1 MLISRG
7 TSMKKYDLV
16 LCLMICCLF
25 LSSCKDKNN
34 NTAKEATTATTMSE
48 ESATHDTPE
57 NTEDSFQNTDP
68 EAITPD
74 ISVKYSLGSKT
85 RVDKVN
91 GYVGKK
97 EITSKDPHY
106 GWDLGDFFVSGYTT
120 NTKDSNGNPVFLK
133 NVGDKVTLWFNLKY
147 DIDHLNGNDALSI
160 ERDANGF
167 DQYFET
173 KRTDF
178 GKGALIIRH
187 TDHENQKSE
196 PQIYSN
202 YLAAKAK
209 KGADTEVQMFEEG
222 DYEVALDYKI
232 KYDKRKVLGKS
243 VLPES
248 SQYRI
253 FFKFSVRNGNCMV
266 YPFDTKTGSELT
278 NSSITPN
285 GFYLDLAKSRYLK
298 INIKKEVLKE
308 GADGLV
314 EDTRFNRPAKDGEKY
329 TDEGIYTIT
338 VKNLYTDQETT
349 KKIYVGTNNILIAH
363 MATGLPVEEIK
374 QQVNHGATIME
385 DGTIIPPE
393 DPVESDTPEDSS
405 TDEMEESE
413 NKKEK
418 NKKAKDFFDSI
429 FPH

>member
-1 MLISRG
+1 
-7 TSMKKYDLV
+7 MKKYKLIMCLI
-16 LCLMICCLF
+16 LCFLS
-25 LSSCKDKNN
+25 LSSCKGGKKN
-34 NTAKEATTATTMSE
+34 AAEGASADATTSMETAVSDAIE
-48 ESATHDTPE
+48 E
-57 NTEDSFQNTDP
+57 TEDSVQNTVS
-68 EAITPD
+68 EAAVFDT
-74 ISVKYSLGSKT
+74 SVKYSLGSKT
-85 RVDKVN
+85 RVEKVN
-91 GYVGKK
+91 GYVGEK

-106 GWDLGDFFVSGYTT
+106 GWDLGNFFVSGYTT
-120 NTKDSNGNPVFLK
+120 DTKDSNGNPVFLK

-147 DIDHLNGNDALSI
+147 DIDCLNEDDALSI
-160 ERDANGF
+160 ERDVDGF

-178 GKGALIIRH
+178 GKGALIIRY
-187 TDHENQKSE
+187 TDHENKKSE
-196 PQIYSN
+196 PQIYTN

-209 KGADTEVQMFEEG
+209 TGADTEVQMFEEG
-222 DYEVALDYKI
+222 DYEVALDYKV

-243 VLPES
+243 VLPEY

-266 YPFDTKTGSELT
+266 YPFDTVTGSELT

-329 TDEGIYTIT
+329 TDEGIYLIT

-363 MATGLPVEEIK
+363 VVTGLSVEEIK
-374 QQVNHGATIME
+374 EQINQGATILE
-385 DGTIIPPE
+385 DGTIVPP
-393 DPVESDTPEDSS
+393 
-405 TDEMEESE
+405 EESE
-413 NKKEK
+413 DSNATEDSNADTEEESEEK
-418 NKKAKDFFDSI
+418 DEKDNKAKNFFESI

>member
-1 MLISRG
+1 MSRG
-7 TSMKKYDLV
+7 AFMKKYRLV
-16 LCLMICCLF
+16 MCLMICSLF
-25 LSSCKDKNN
+25 LSSCIGEKDK
-34 NTAKEATTATTMSE
+34 AAEEASSVATISE
-48 ESATHDTPE
+48 ESFVSDTSDD
-57 NTEDSFQNTDP
+57 TADSVQNTDS
-68 EAITPD
+68 EATTPD

-85 RVDKVN
+85 RVEKVN
-91 GYVGKK
+91 GYVGEK

-106 GWDLGDFFVSGYTT
+106 GWDLGNFFVSGYTT
-120 NTKDSNGNPVFLK
+120 DTKDSNGNPVFLK

-147 DIDHLNGNDALSI
+147 DIDQLNGDDSLSI

-178 GKGALIIRH
+178 GKGALIIRY
-187 TDHENQKSE
+187 TNHENQKSE
-196 PQIYSN
+196 PQIYAN

-209 KGADTEVQMFEEG
+209 KGANTEVQMFEEG
-222 DYEVALDYKI
+222 DYEVALDYKV
-232 KYDKRKVLGKS
+232 KYDKRKVMGKS
-243 VLPES
+243 VLPEY

-253 FFKFSVRNGNCMV
+253 FFQFSVRNGNCMV

-298 INIKKEVLKE
+298 INIKREILKE

-338 VKNLYTDQETT
+338 VKNVYTGQDTS
-349 KKIYVGTNNILIAH
+349 KKIYVGTDDILIAH
-363 MATGLPVEEIK
+363 MATGLPIEEIIK
-374 QQVNHGATIME
+374 QVNQGATIME
-385 DGTIIPPE
+385 DGTIVPPE
-393 DPVESDTPEDSS
+393 APVESEPVDEPGQDATEGSEDK
-405 TDEMEESE
+405 DE
-413 NKKEK
+413 KD
-418 NKKAKDFFDSI
+418 KKAKTFFESI
-429 FPH
+429 FPHQ